1 MSSCPSEDSTTA
13 ACEEVPVDKI
23 LGSLGRYRDFDR
35 AFLPIQTRT
44 KARWISIDR
53 AHYEE
58 IILPPVELY
67 QIGEVYFVRDGNHR
81 VSVARERGQTYIDAF
96 VTEIDTPVLLTPD
109 TKVDDLALKKEQAQ
123 FILKT
128 HIDELRPEAKIE
140 LTVPGLYARLL
151 EHIAVH
157 RWYLGEQRKASVPY
171 KEAVAS
177 WYDNVYM
184 PLIEGIREQGLLKA
198 FPRSSE
204 ADLYLWVVEYQGYLR
219 EAFKDGTDTRA
230 AREEAAE
237 QLKEEYPQPVV
248 KKLANALGRMD
259 WLTDYI
265 LQQEKNAFLE
275 STKLKE
281 LRPEAEIETSLP
293 GDYGILREHIAV
305 HRWYMGEKREAEVPF
320 PEAAVSWYDNV
331 YLPLVEIIR
340 EQNILKDFPGRSE
353 TDLYLWLIEQRE
365 KLRQIYGNEV
375 SIDEATEQVVEKRGK
390 GKAK

>member
-1 MSSCPSEDSTTA
+1 M
-13 ACEEVPVDKI
+13 
-23 LGSLGRYRDFDR
+23 
-35 AFLPIQTRT
+35 
-44 KARWISIDR
+44 
-53 AHYEE
+53 
-58 IILPPVELY
+58 
-67 QIGEVYFVRDGNHR
+67 
-81 VSVARERGQTYIDAF
+81 
-96 VTEIDTPVLLTPD
+96 
-109 TKVDDLALKKEQAQ
+109 DDLVLKKEQAG

-128 HIDELRPEAKIE
+128 HIDVIRPEAKIE

-157 RWYLGEQRKASVPY
+157 RWYLGEQRKESVPY

-265 LQQEKNAFLE
+265 LQQEMN
-275 STKLKE
+275 
-281 LRPEAEIETSLP
+281 P
-293 GDYGILREHIAV
+293 
-305 HRWYMGEKREAEVPF
+305 
-320 PEAAVSWYDNV
+320 SWRV
-331 YLPLVEIIR
+331 
-340 EQNILKDFPGRSE
+340 QN
-353 TDLYLWLIEQRE
+353 
-365 KLRQIYGNEV
+365 
-375 SIDEATEQVVEKRGK
+375 
-390 GKAK
+390 